1 MTAYALHF
9 FIYFCIYATLGFGL
23 TIAVGYGGFF
33 TMAQAAFFAIGC
45 YSYALGMT
53 AWGLGFPLSLLIA
66 ISLAAIGSLS
76 LSLIALR
83 LKGDFFIM
91 GSLAIQSLILSLL
104 NNSYLDGHRL
114 GTLRNL
120 TNGPSGIVGIP
131 RPEFFGIR
139 FDTEGSMAVLSAALL
154 SVSFLYCRRLLASPW
169 GRVTTAM
176 RDDELAARSLG
187 KNIKLLKIEV
197 FAVSSVLASLAGA
210 VYAAYTGYIDPTVAS
225 LDHSVLMLSMVI
237 VGGLGSLGG
246 TAFGAALLIM
256 LPVTLRYA
264 HFPDSTA
271 SSLRLLA
278 YGLLLVLM
286 MHLRP
291 QGFWGRFKVN

>member
-45 YSYALGMT
+45 YCYALGMT
-53 AWGLGFPLSLLIA
+53 AWGLGLFLSLLSA
-66 ISLAAIGSLS
+66 IVLAAIGSLS
-76 LSLIALR
+76 LSLIAWR

-91 GSLAIQSLILSLL
+91 GTLAIQSLILSLL
-104 NNSYLDGHRL
+104 NNSYLDGHPL
-114 GTLRNL
+114 GSLWNL

-131 RPEFFGIR
+131 RPELFGIR
-139 FDTEGSMAVLSAALL
+139 FDTEGSMAVLCAALL
-154 SVSFLYCRRLLASPW
+154 LASLIYCHRLLSSPW
-169 GRVTTAM
+169 GRVTAAM
-176 RDDELAARSLG
+176 RDDELAVRSLG
-187 KNIKLLKIEV
+187 KNVKLLKIEIFV
-197 FAVSSVLASLAGA
+197 VSSVLASLAGA
-210 VYAAYTGYIDPTVAS
+210 AYAAYTGYIDPTIAS

-237 VGGLGSLGG
+237 VGGLGSLRG
-246 TAFGAALLIM
+246 TVFGAALLIL
-256 LPVTLRYA
+256 LPEMLRYA

-286 MHLRP
+286 MHWRP